1 MPTTWSGCLQ
11 LLGREIPDY
20 DYNAWIRP
28 LHVRESGDD
37 LELLAPNPFIEEYV
51 RENYLDTIALTLKQ
65 MGNSSLQLS
74 LGTRNDSTIL
84 AVDTRRELEKP
95 TLTNHLNPFFTFEQ
109 FVDSDSS
116 RLAYLAARQ
125 VANQPGGDYN
135 PLFIYGGTGL
145 GKTHLMHAIGH
156 ALLKK
161 NPKSR
166 VLYVRSER
174 FVTHFIAALRHKT
187 IDQFKQLYQ
196 SVDILLIDDIQF
208 FAKKSSS
215 QDEFLNL
222 YNLLL
227 DHHKQVVLTS
237 DRYSKEITDLDH
249 RLKSRFGS
257 GMSFPVKPP
266 AKEVR
271 VEILLRKAQ
280 QLALDLPGDIAELIA
295 KTVKSNVRELEGAL
309 NNVLARTQLTGEAIT
324 LESTKGALSS
334 LIAVQNRLLSI
345 GNIQQAVCEHYGVS
359 LSLLLSSK
367 RSRSITKPRQIAMS
381 LARELTDRS
390 LPEIGKAFGGRNH
403 ATVLYACRK
412 VEALRAEEPDVAHHY
427 QTLLE
432 TLS

>member
-161 NPKSR
+161 
-166 VLYVRSER
+166 
-174 FVTHFIAALRHKT
+174 FIGAGLNYPIKKDT
-187 IDQFKQLYQ
+187 
-196 SVDILLIDDIQF
+196 DIV
-208 FAKKSSS
+208 A
-215 QDEFLNL
+215 
-222 YNLLL
+222 
-227 DHHKQVVLTS
+227 
-237 DRYSKEITDLDH
+237 RYSHVKTAE
-249 RLKSRFGS
+249 KS
-257 GMSFPVKPP
+257 
-266 AKEVR
+266 E
-271 VEILLRKAQ
+271 
-280 QLALDLPGDIAELIA
+280 
-295 KTVKSNVRELEGAL
+295 
-309 NNVLARTQLTGEAIT
+309 
-324 LESTKGALSS
+324 
-334 LIAVQNRLLSI
+334 
-345 GNIQQAVCEHYGVS
+345 Y
-359 LSLLLSSK
+359 
-367 RSRSITKPRQIAMS
+367 
-381 LARELTDRS
+381 
-390 LPEIGKAFGGRNH
+390 
-403 ATVLYACRK
+403 
-412 VEALRAEEPDVAHHY
+412 
-427 QTLLE
+427 
-432 TLS
+432 